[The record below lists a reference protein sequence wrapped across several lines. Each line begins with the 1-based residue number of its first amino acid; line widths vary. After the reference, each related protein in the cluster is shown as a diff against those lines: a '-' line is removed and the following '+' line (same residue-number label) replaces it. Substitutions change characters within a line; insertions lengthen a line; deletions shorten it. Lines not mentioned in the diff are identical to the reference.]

1 MNIFKRDHQFFAW
14 AQQIGASTPHDLQQ
28 DRVRMDYVR
37 TSGGKKVLLAIIADG
52 EHHPNAGD
60 TAESVL
66 NHIFH
71 QMKLHQGGDFNQ
83 ALARAFVSAGDFI
96 KAKDGEVAVTAIAVY
111 RNRLYFAHS
120 GHSIGCLIR
129 GGRMI
134 PITRS
139 TSTLLP
145 APPAEIQHG
154 DVGGLRLQSGDHI
167 LLATDSLLRTS
178 PEDGRPFVNP
188 EDIPTH
194 IEGNSPDDASR
205 HLVSLAMGRDVDDN
219 ISVAILQV
227 PGEERRS
234 PSLWKWFALLGV
246 AAILFALIRLIPSFS
261 DDETITP
268 VTDYGY
274 AVLVEGSA
282 RVETE
287 GGGSMPAQRLE
298 AVAPLSRILAQEA
311 SRLVLQSNLEP
322 SQNLSNTSVF
332 LSSGSRAILSLV
344 DAGVNLPEGLEHL
357 NNRSQIGL
365 ESGEMLVLR
374 SAGSWVYQVDFTY
387 GSSSLT
393 GNGRG
398 AIGITNSP
406 SGAEVDCLLGT
417 CEVSPEGGAVV
428 LLQTGLSISAL
439 DGSLGEQQ
447 PTPIETIARWNALCG
462 NCLGE

>member
-1 MNIFKRDHQFFAW
+1 VNIFKRDHQFFAW
-14 AQQIGASTPHDLQQ
+14 AQQIGASTPHDSQQ
-28 DRVRMDYVR
+28 DRVRMESVR
-37 TSGGKKVLLAIIADG
+37 TGDGKKVLLAIIADG
-52 EHHPNAGD
+52 ENHPNAGD
-60 TAESVL
+60 TAEFVL
-66 NHIFH
+66 NYTFH
-71 QMKLHQGGDFNQ
+71 QLELYRGGDFNQ
-83 ALARAFVSAGDFI
+83 ALARALMSAGDSI
-96 KAKDGEVAVTAIAVY
+96 KAKDGDVAVTAFAVY

-120 GHSIGCLIR
+120 GHTIGCLIR

-145 APPAEIQHG
+145 TPPAEIQHG
-154 DVGGLRLQSGDHI
+154 DVGGLRLQPGDHI
-167 LLATDSLLRTS
+167 LLATDSLFRAS

-188 EDIPTH
+188 EDIPAH

-234 PSLWKWFALLGV
+234 PSLWKWFALLGA
-246 AAILFALIRLIPSFS
+246 AAILFALIRLIPSLS
-261 DDETITP
+261 KDEPPAP

-282 RVETE
+282 SVETE
-287 GGGSMPAQRLE
+287 GVGSMPAQRLE
-298 AVAPLSRILAQEA
+298 AVAPLSRVLTQEA
-311 SRLVLQSNLEP
+311 SRLILQSNLEP
-322 SQNLSNTSVF
+322 SQNLSNASIF
-332 LSSGSRAILSLV
+332 LSSGSSVILSLI
-344 DAGVNLPEGLEHL
+344 DAGTNLPESLKYL

-365 ESGEMLVLR
+365 ESGEMLVVR

-406 SGAEVDCLLGT
+406 SGTEVNCLLGT
-417 CEVSPEGGAVV
+417 CEVSPEGKAIV

-439 DGSLGEQQ
+439 DGNLGEQQ
-447 PTPIETIARWNALCG
+447 PTPIETVARWNALCG